1 MLNSDIVW
9 HNQSVTKEDRL
20 RVLNQK
26 SFILW
31 FTGLSG
37 SGKSTVANAL
47 EYRLYQLEYKTVLLD
62 GDNLRYGLNRDLG
75 FSADDRV
82 ENIRRVAE
90 VSKLFVNSG
99 MIVLTAFISP
109 FIKDRE
115 MVKELVDKREFIEI
129 FIDTPLDVCIQRDP
143 KGLYQKAI
151 RGELKDFTGISSVYE
166 APIRP
171 NITIQTDKVSVDNSV
186 DKILEY
192 LKLEGYI
199 C

>member
-171 NITIQTDKVSVDNSV
+171 NIIIQTDKISVDNSV

>member
-171 NITIQTDKVSVDNSV
+171 NITIQTDKISVDNSV